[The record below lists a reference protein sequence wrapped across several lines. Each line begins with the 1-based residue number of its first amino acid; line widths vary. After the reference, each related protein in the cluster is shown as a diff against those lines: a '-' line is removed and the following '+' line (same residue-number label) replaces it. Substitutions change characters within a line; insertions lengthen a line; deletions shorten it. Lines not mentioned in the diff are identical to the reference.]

1 MRSAAL
7 VSEGPLAVMAS
18 IVSSQDYR
26 RLEIGVGIVEEYS
39 GDSRTRM
46 QGSDS
51 VVRGFTLGWNTASSY
66 V

>member
-18 IVSSQDYR
+18 IVSSQDHW
-26 RLEIGVGIVEEYS
+26 RLEVGVGIVEAYS
-39 GDSRTRM
+39 GDSRTRI

-51 VVRGFTLGWNTASSY
+51 VAKGFTLG
-66 V
+66 